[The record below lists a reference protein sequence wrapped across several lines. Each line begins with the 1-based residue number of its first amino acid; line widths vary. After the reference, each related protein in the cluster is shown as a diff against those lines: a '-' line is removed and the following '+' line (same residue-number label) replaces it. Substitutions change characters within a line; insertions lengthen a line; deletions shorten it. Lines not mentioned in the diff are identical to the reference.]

1 MPHVEPAL
9 EQLVTNLR
17 DLAAWDARA
26 RTSRALLAEMV
37 ASRKEARE
45 VAAKYGIKSVES
57 CAPLSGDLAG
67 GVKVL

>member
-1 MPHVEPAL
+1 MEPAL

-37 ASRKEARE
+37 ASRKEA
-45 VAAKYGIKSVES
+45 AA
-57 CAPLSGDLAG
+57 LAATHNIT
-67 GVKVL
+67 